1 MRYWCE
7 CLSEPYNKIQIMM
20 IEPLPCGLTSL
31 PNPSISES
39 LEDSYYN
46 LIDPL
51 ILSALRVADSKRPIL
66 PHHSLGVAGTLATAA
81 GSLGMHN
88 MTSGSNGIPPINTT
102 MEKSDTKQC
111 RLNSLSIVNSSDN
124 EQYNSS
130 GLTTTRSSIALSG
143 GGVSTGNLD
152 SDNLSST
159 KDGIGSSQRRRRAA
173 VLEEGRVLKKLKIK
187 GQLVD

>member
-7 CLSEPYNKIQIMM
+7 CLSEPHNKIQVMM

-31 PNPSISES
+31 PNSSISES
-39 LEDSYYN
+39 IEDSYYN

-66 PHHSLGVAGTLATAA
+66 PRHSLGVAGTLATTA
-81 GSLGMHN
+81 GSLGMNN
-88 MTSGSNGIPPINTT
+88 MTSGSNGIPLINTT

-111 RLNSLSIVNSSDN
+111 RLNLLSIVNSSDN